1 MILLVSSQIL
11 SGLEV
16 DNLIK
21 VIDHALQVRPAV
33 DRSRLHA
40 SRRSL
45 IVGDIGLVDIPQTIV
60 VPAVEFNVALVI
72 VADLQLG
79 QVDDRAGQ
87 LGIQRDIS
95 VSLGGIAVAIDHKM
109 DGDAVSDLNDV
120 VHVSFLGRADP
131 LAFRKGQNPSQGFSA
146 HETVLFSRTL
156 GVSVHK
162 NINAKLNGILRVRNL
177 GERIRARVTE
187 LCRPFARGAVGTR
200 LRPIDALDPQVAQ
213 RGLHVIIG
221 GAIRGRLDLFHAL
234 ALDRGSA
241 RDQLPIFIFSVPPP
255 SDDDVAAGLICVLI
269 IGSSIKLLDE
279 AGIIQSNGIG
289 GDIRGVIH
297 SIIRILT
304 IAETV
309 HTFGEGMVGGIHNAL
324 DLDLA
329 CQILFEA
336 RLAGIKGRIGIG
348 LGTGLR
354 AAGIALFVVVA
365 ALNGAITILVMVMQ
379 ALLAH
384 VAEAVAVL
392 VNTNVLPN
400 RVQRGGSGHNDGSAG
415 LLAGCSS
422 TLVGVPTQE
431 GIAITGGHLRGN
443 GEGMGLLIL
452 RGRLVGLAG
461 RCAGAAVGVIV
472 QRESQQNRCAFEIVV
487 CRVLAVGKQGIS
499 TFAAS
504 VAAASGPADVV
515 DFVVV
520 NTLPDILCI
529 GQPKSI
535 VVDIVL
541 AEVNSDV
548 VATDAGN
555 GMTVDLIADL
565 DLDARHGIADGR
577 MQDNGT
583 VACRPDGGGDQA
595 EHHHQAEQQRCDS
608 FLH

>member
-1 MILLVSSQIL
+1 M
-11 SGLEV
+11 
-16 DNLIK
+16 
-21 VIDHALQVRPAV
+21 
-33 DRSRLHA
+33 
-40 SRRSL
+40 
-45 IVGDIGLVDIPQTIV
+45 
-60 VPAVEFNVALVI
+60 
-72 VADLQLG
+72 
-79 QVDDRAGQ
+79 
-87 LGIQRDIS
+87 
-95 VSLGGIAVAIDHKM
+95 
-109 DGDAVSDLNDV
+109 SDLNDV

-221 GAIRGRLDLFHAL
+221 GAIRGRLDLSLAL
-234 ALDRGSA
+234 ALDHGVFVKALSP
-241 RDQLPIFIFSVPPP
+241 LSIFPIP
-255 SDDDVAAGLICVLI
+255 SERNHIVGGLICVRSL
-269 IGSSIKLLDE
+269 GFPIKLVDVGGSVQSDGVSPSGISRLSKRTLVHDVILRRLGSMLGVRSHALDRQQLSHVGRIVL
-279 AGIIQSNGIG
+279 AGALGLGGFALNVNLSGINKRFRTRPLPSTRIPGRIYRHNAGRLRMIHIAGMTGMLAIVKRKILIQVNGDLALPLAVRQLLLITHTVIAVLQTIAVIVRVGSLANDLDNVLAKVKVLAHFGIIRRNRS
-289 GDIRGVIH
+289 
-297 SIIRILT
+297 
-304 IAETV
+304 
-309 HTFGEGMVGGIHNAL
+309 
-324 DLDLA
+324 
-329 CQILFEA
+329 
-336 RLAGIKGRIGIG
+336 
-348 LGTGLR
+348 
-354 AAGIALFVVVA
+354 
-365 ALNGAITILVMVMQ
+365 
-379 ALLAH
+379 LL
-384 VAEAVAVL
+384 
-392 VNTNVLPN
+392 LPN

-487 CRVLAVGKQGIS
+487 CRVLAVGKQGTS

-520 NTLPDILCI
+520 NTFPDILCI

-565 DLDARHGIADGR
+565 DLDARHGTADGR
-577 MQDNGT
+577 MQHNGT